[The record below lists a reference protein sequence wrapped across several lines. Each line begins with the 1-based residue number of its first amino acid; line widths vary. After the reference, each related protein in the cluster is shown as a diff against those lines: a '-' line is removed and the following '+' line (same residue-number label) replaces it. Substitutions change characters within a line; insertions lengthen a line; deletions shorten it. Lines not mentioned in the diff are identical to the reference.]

1 MRTSKKIVSLVL
13 AVLMV
18 VSMMAVMAVSV
29 SAAMAQVVS
38 EDDPNANVMYTN
50 TAGTSVKYY
59 TQFPTLSAG
68 TYKVLKDFTQTFR
81 AATGTFGAT
90 YTIDLNKKTVT
101 FDIEADGF
109 AFAISHRGGTATITN
124 GGKMICADNA
134 DDDRV
139 FNLAGG
145 TLNIESS
152 VTVEGAGD
160 VSPVVVTKGTL
171 NTAGK
176 LYATDSFAIATN
188 GADSK
193 NFTINVT
200 GGTVKST
207 NAAAIYQPAD
217 GVLNISGGT
226 IEGKTGVYVKSGEL
240 NITGGTIKGTG
251 DAADY
256 DYYGNGCN
264 STGDAL
270 VVDSCGY
277 PGGAPEVNVNGGTFN
292 SKNADAIASYKKS
305 DDAEFAEDTTPAV
318 TGFVKQATLSKGTA
332 DAVLYDADLYDINT
346 EANTATPKTLTD
358 EISWEWVESTKVN
371 YQYQAKMTVT
381 VGGEEYYTTTV
392 DPTIVVNGDDFDYT
406 ATAKYAGVT
415 YTAPVKTVE
424 ANGVIMT
431 TGEFNVAVAAGGEWE
446 LGSDLTNVP
455 QKTVPNGF
463 KLEGNNHTIY
473 ANTSV
478 MNQNYLFTAKDAN
491 TKFELSNVTLDGG
504 NKRYGAVSAYT
515 GNGGNN
521 AGNVITLNNVT
532 IQNFKSSYYIGAV
545 YAFGSSTVN
554 LNDCTI
560 VGNKNNTNAQKV
572 NGEQVSAA
580 AAAANSG
587 KAVWAGAKATV
598 NINGGTYD
606 EILLH
611 GGTANTTVEGGATVD
626 TVRFGFTNSTEDSTK
641 MKATVNDATVG
652 EVVSYTDFAPENVV
666 IDESQATVGTPE
678 GYIWVDSAETGM
690 KTLAPAFVIEGYQ
703 NKAVNA
709 DAEGNG
715 VRILTKIDRDW
726 LEANTEEYGY
736 VVAKVSGKEQATA
749 KFANMKKDGGNG
761 EKTIECTG
769 TYNKDVGY
777 FDSERITSDTYVTL
791 AVNGM
796 SDNDQVAAR
805 FYVVIGGVTYY
816 AKYINT
822 VSYDG
827 IIATYTA

>member
-13 AVLMV
+13 AVMMV
-18 VSMMAVMAVSV
+18 VSMMSVMAVSV
-29 SAAMAQVVS
+29 SAATAQVVN
-38 EDDPNANVMYTN
+38 EDDPDANVMYTN
-50 TAGTSVKYY
+50 AAGTTVKYY

-68 TYKVLKDFTQTFR
+68 TYKVLKDFTQTVR

-101 FDIEADGF
+101 FDVEADGF
-109 AFAISHRGGTATITN
+109 SFCISHRGGTATITN
-124 GGKMICADNA
+124 GGKMICADNSE
-134 DDDRV
+134 DDRV

-152 VTVEGAGD
+152 VTVEGTGN
-160 VSPVVVTKGTL
+160 VTPVVVTKGTL

-176 LYATDSFAIATN
+176 LYAEDSFAIATN

-193 NFTINVT
+193 NFVINVT

-207 NAAAIYQPAD
+207 NATAIYQPAD
-217 GVLNISGGT
+217 GELNISGGT
-226 IEGKTGVYVKSGEL
+226 ITGTTGVYVKSGTT

-251 DAADY
+251 AAAAY
-256 DYYGNGCN
+256 DYYGNGAN

-270 VVDSCGY
+270 VVDNCGY
-277 PGGAPEVNVNGGTFN
+277 PGGTPEVNVNGGTFT
-292 SKNADAIASYKKS
+292 STNADAIASYKKS
-305 DDAEFAEDTTPAV
+305 DDPEYSTDTNEQV

-332 DAVLYDADLYDINT
+332 DAVLYDANLYDIDT
-346 EANTATPKTLTD
+346 TTNTATPKTLTD
-358 EISWEWVESTKVN
+358 EISWEWVASDN
-371 YQYQAKMTVT
+371 ASYQYKAKMTVT

-392 DPTIVVNGDDFDYT
+392 SPTIKAENGELIYT
-406 ATAKYAGVT
+406 ATAKYAGIT
-415 YTAPVKTVE
+415 YTAPEK
-424 ANGVIMT
+424 
-431 TGEFNVAVAAGGEWE
+431 NVGSTIKVSAEISKAAAAGGEWS
-446 LGSDLTNVP
+446 LGNDISNVGGT
-455 QKTVPNGF
+455 TVADGF
-463 KLEGNNHTIY
+463 KLNGNGYKLT

-478 MNQNYLFTAKDAN
+478 IPKNYMFTCKDAN
-491 TKFELSNVTLDGG
+491 TKFELNDVTLDGSNG
-504 NKRYGAVSAYT
+504 RYGAVSAYT

-521 AGNVITLNNVT
+521 PGNVITLNNVT
-532 IQNFKSSYYIGAV
+532 IQNFNNKADYTGAV

-560 VGNKNNTNAQKV
+560 VGNKNKTTNVKV
-572 NGEQVSAA
+572 NGEAISDA

-606 EILLH
+606 EVLLH

-626 TVRFGFTNSTEDSTK
+626 TVRFGFTKSTEDSTK
-641 MKATVNDATVG
+641 MKATINDATVL

-703 NKAVNA
+703 NKASQA
-709 DAEGNG
+709 DADGSG
-715 VRILTKIDRDW
+715 VRILTKVDNNY
-726 LEANTEEYGY
+726 LEGATYGY
-736 VVAKVSGKEQATA
+736 VIAKVTGKAQATA
-749 KFANMKKDGGNG
+749 NFANMKANGGNG
-761 EKTIECTG
+761 EKTIDCTG
-769 TYNKDVGY
+769 TFNNGIDGI
-777 FDSERITSDTYVTL
+777 DNTYVTL

-796 SDNDQVAAR
+796 SDGDQVAVR
-805 FYVVIGGVTYY
+805 FFVTKGGVTTY
-816 AKYINT
+816 ANYVNV

>member
-18 VSMMAVMAVSV
+18 ASMMAVMAVSA
-29 SAAMAQVVS
+29 SALDETDAA
-38 EDDPNANVMYTN
+38 
-50 TAGTSVKYY
+50 VKYTKTNGSVVY
-59 TQFPTLSAG
+59 GESFWNCSTTLSSG
-68 TYKVLKDFTQTFR
+68 TYEVLKDFTETSR
-81 AATGTFGAT
+81 WPTGIFGAT
-90 YTIDLNKKTVT
+90 ATIDLGGHTVT
-101 FDIEADGF
+101 FTNND
-109 AFAISHRGGTATITN
+109 AFSINIRGG
-124 GGKMICADNA
+124 
-134 DDDRV
+134 
-139 FNLAGG
+139 
-145 TLNIESS
+145 S
-152 VTVEGAGD
+152 VTVKNGTIIFDTGVANGQGFQVSSGSSLTIESNATLRGTGTT
-160 VSPVVVTKGTL
+160 SPVTVLKGTL
-171 NTAGK
+171 NTKGK
-176 LYATDSFAIATN
+176 LYAEDSFAIATN
-188 GADSK
+188 GSNSK
-193 NFTINVT
+193 NYTINVT
-200 GGTVKST
+200 GGTVSST
-207 NAAAIYQPAD
+207 NASAIYQCGD
-217 GVLNISGGT
+217 GTLNISGGT
-226 IEGKTGVYVKSGEL
+226 ITGTTGVYVKSGET

-251 DAADY
+251 AAADY
-256 DYYGNGCN
+256 DYNGNGCE

-305 DDAEFAEDTTPAV
+305 DDAEYATDTTPAV

-332 DAVLYDADLYDINT
+332 DADLYDAGLYDIDT
-346 EANTATPKTLTD
+346 TTNTATPKTLTD
-358 EISWEWVESTKVN
+358 EISWEWVESTNVN

-392 DPTIVVNGDDFDYT
+392 NPTIVVNGDDFDYT
-406 ATAKYAGVT
+406 ATAKYAGIT

-431 TGEFNVAVAAGGEWE
+431 TNEFNVAVAAGGEWE

-515 GNGGNN
+515 GNSGNN
-521 AGNVITLNNVT
+521 PGNVITLNNVT

-572 NGEQVSAA
+572 NGNQVSAA

-626 TVRFGFTNSTEDSTK
+626 TVRFGYTNSTEDSTK
-641 MKATVNDATVG
+641 MQATINDATVL

-666 IDESQATVGTPE
+666 MDPAQATVGTPD
-678 GYIWVDSAETGM
+678 GYTWTDSAETGM
-690 KTLAPAFVIEGYQ
+690 KTLTPAYVIEGYQ
-703 NKAVNA
+703 NKASQA
-709 DAEGNG
+709 DADGSG
-715 VRILTKIDRDW
+715 VRILTKVDNNY
-726 LEANTEEYGY
+726 LEGATYGY
-736 VVAKVSGKEQATA
+736 VIAKVTDKAQATA
-749 KFANMKKDGGNG
+749 NFANMKANGGNG
-761 EKTIECTG
+761 EKTIDCTG
-769 TYNKDVGY
+769 TYNNG
-777 FDSERITSDTYVTL
+777 ITGIDNTYVTL

-796 SDNDQVAAR
+796 SDGDQVAVR
-805 FYVVIGGVTYY
+805 FFVTKDGKTTYANYVNV
-816 AKYINT
+816 

-827 IIATYTA
+827 LIATYTA